1 MFENYEAT
9 IKNIQ
14 PKLNLLSLNI
24 SSGNASGDTS
34 LSKYAESYFI
44 PILNTL
50 IEGSPFEVMDVVNA
64 TTIDLKNDSA
74 SVQIQVS
81 SENSINNKITKTLK
95 KPFVA
100 SSKIK
105 KPRLIFLFI
114 AAQHT
119 QVKKEET
126 KNKLNQRAASKGYDF
141 QFERDVIEL
150 SEFSILL
157 VKIYE
162 QKKDGFKKIEINDLE
177 YIEQYLEGT
186 TGLEKYLYRRQKK
199 AFREGIFDASASEI
213 SGRERDLEELS
224 NFYNQEEK
232 KVFILAAEPG
242 MGKTSLCYKFFEEN
256 NLDPF
261 FFNESSATV
270 IKELENNELFN
281 QRKTLFFIDD
291 LQNDVRKESFMDTL
305 SRLANAK
312 NNKAKFIITLR
323 SENLLPKDSNLI
335 GEGHYARFRRE
346 LVSEYQLGRLSDDTV
361 RNIISGE
368 INDSLDKDSYVSS
381 TVKKIEGV
389 PILLKHFIKCL
400 REGKDLNTLTLDS
413 QESHLVALVKGYI
426 REIKETW
433 RKESSELKDET
444 LDQIVFLAALQNEID
459 VSELDSLFSKIS
471 QKAINSILQR
481 FFIFVQKVFSPKI
494 SQKTINLVPR
504 LVQRMADSSILFER
518 RGEKRYRI
526 SPELF
531 RDAILVYYF
540 TENLD
545 HIESFFLNLLNDAG
559 RSNGNDQ
566 EHLKSILGRLAK
578 LNNENLNSYKIGEN
592 TLSEIINKLKD
603 EVFFKK
609 KISNAG
615 ELYSLESK
623 LKILSSIA
631 YRDPV
636 FVLDTLKQLYFEQF
650 SNNEFFL
657 NTIKNDFNSLKDL
670 QETIK
675 EQFQIIILNA
685 CDRIS
690 LDNSY
695 ELLMKYFKLFN
706 NNLSFMEEAF
716 RYLHY
721 DFNEYGYYREKP
733 LLRQKY
739 FLDKLEKKL
748 KELDSSKDQDNDFSF
763 IYSGLQVLLGLECK
777 PYSYYDS
784 DRAYWYNHLWVY
796 PSRDL
801 TEIRTRAT
809 TGTQT
814 LLRKIAIDEKKKI
827 VIYKFLLHEFWFIKT
842 HSRKENSPLD
852 RVSELNQL
860 FDFFLNEL
868 REFPSIELKA
878 AILNTFRLYK
888 DDEIKKEFFDKKS
901 KLVSLAKDTKDNQE
915 KLALF
920 CSNEYLILDSD
931 LDNQIKELIDSF
943 PDIYK
948 FIDTLIQ
955 AIEYCET
962 KESYL
967 SNGVIERITNYL
979 QNRYT
984 DQAKEIYDYIYANY
998 NSHKYRF
1005 IDILVPFFS
1014 DEDFFYSLIEKLW
1027 NPDDIQSHGY
1037 LSWMLL
1043 HGRGSEIFK
1052 KEDLNYFQIMLS
1064 KKNRTA
1070 LTRMSFSIYKY
1081 FDLSFPKTRK
1091 LIEKIWKL
1099 AEKDPSYSDLKQHIL
1114 SFLFKD
1120 KNLNKKF
1127 KNKLKLFIEK
1137 FFMSRINPFD
1147 EDSWSLLNFIENYY
1161 GFEELLS
1168 LTIKIIKQ
1176 NPKARAV
1183 FQSYENKNK
1192 SEEESVK
1199 HYIKVLDFYLSQN
1212 IQNINNRYSYH
1223 NLLGFFSPYEIS
1235 SFYEQQVSNVLLSE
1249 LNNYFDLI
1257 KGEDINKAKE
1267 LLSFLTSRFY
1277 VDEKLCDF
1285 LVKAAI
1291 HIEKN
1296 LSEENLSAEL
1306 TLIFNE
1312 EFLKNRGL
1320 TRRRLPQ
1327 EEVYPADLEKRKV
1340 LENII
1345 NKYQPKLTDSRVLDF
1360 LKTALRNVGYDLEK

>member
-1 MFENYEAT
+1 M
-9 IKNIQ
+9 
-14 PKLNLLSLNI
+14 SLNI

-291 LQNDVRKESFMDTL
+291 LQNNITNKSFMDTL
-305 SRLANAK
+305 SKLANAT

-323 SENLLPKDSNLI
+323 SENLLPNDSNLI
-335 GEGHYARFRRE
+335 GEGHYDRFRKE
-346 LVSEYQLGRLSDDTV
+346 LVSKYPLDILSDDTV

-381 TVKKIEGV
+381 IVKKIEGV

-413 QESHLVALVKGYI
+413 QKSHLVTLVKDYI
-426 REIKETW
+426 REIKKTW

-459 VSELDSLFSKIS
+459 VSELDPLFPEVSKKSPGLLPKLIT
-471 QKAINSILQR
+471 KAAKSHLLFQQINE
-481 FFIFVQKVFSPKI
+481 V
-494 SQKTINLVPR
+494 
-504 LVQRMADSSILFER
+504 
-518 RGEKRYRI
+518 RYRI
-526 SPELF
+526 KPELF
-531 RDAILVYYF
+531 SDAILVDYF
-540 TENLD
+540 TEDLYY
-545 HIESFFLNLLNDAG
+545 ITRFFLGLLERDDNKKRLELIFD
-559 RSNGNDQ
+559 RL
-566 EHLKSILGRLAK
+566 LKLKGEK
-578 LNNENLNSYKIGEN
+578 LDFHKIDEN

-675 EQFQIIILNA
+675 EQFQIIMLNA
-685 CDRIS
+685 CDLIS

-733 LLRQKY
+733 LLRQRY

-784 DRAYWYNHLWVY
+784 DRAYWYNRLWVY
-796 PSRDL
+796 PSDDL
-801 TEIRTRAT
+801 IIIREDAFRMMQKLIKQI
-809 TGTQT
+809 GINEQ
-814 LLRKIAIDEKKKI
+814 KKI
-827 VIYKFLLHEFWFIKT
+827 KIYKFLLHEFWFIKT
-842 HSRKENSPLD
+842 HSRKEDSPLD

-860 FDFFLNEL
+860 FDFFINEL
-868 REFPSIELKA
+868 KEFPSIELKA

-888 DDEIKKEFFDKKS
+888 DDEIKKEFFDKKYE
-901 KLVSLAKDTKDNQE
+901 LVSLAKDTKDNQE

-955 AIEYCET
+955 VLEDFKT
-962 KESYL
+962 KEWCHSF
-967 SNGVIERITNYL
+967 SNAVLERITSYIGDTLTN
-979 QNRYT
+979 
-984 DQAKEIYDYIYANY
+984 QAEAIYDYIFKEY
-998 NSHKYRF
+998 NSYKYQF
-1005 IDILVPFFS
+1005 IDLLRPFFNK
-1014 DEDFFYSLIEKLW
+1014 EDFFYSLMEKLW
-1027 NPDDIQSHGY
+1027 NPEDIQSHGY
-1037 LSWMLL
+1037 LSWMLM
-1043 HGRGSEIFK
+1043 HGRDPKTFQEK
-1052 KEDLNYFQIMLS
+1052 DLEYFQIML
-1064 KKNRTA
+1064 KQRNRNA
-1070 LTRMSFSIYKY
+1070 LDRISFSIYKY
-1081 FDLSFPKTRK
+1081 FNTSFAKTRN
-1091 LIEKIWKL
+1091 LIEEAWKL
-1099 AEKDPSYSDLKQHIL
+1099 AEQEPSHSHLKNNIL

-1120 KNLNKKF
+1120 KNLNEKF
-1127 KNKLKLFIEK
+1127 KNELKLFIDE
-1137 FFMSRINPFD
+1137 FFTNRINPFD
-1147 EDSWSLLNFIENYY
+1147 EDSVPLLNFIENYY

-1168 LTIKIIKQ
+1168 FIRKILEQDSKTRI
-1176 NPKARAV
+1176 V
-1183 FQSYENKNK
+1183 YQSYKNESK
-1192 SEEESVK
+1192 AEEESAK
-1199 HYIKVLDFYLSQN
+1199 RYIRLLDFYFSQN
-1212 IQNINNRYSYH
+1212 NKERYRY
-1223 NLLGFFSPYEIS
+1223 NYLLDYFSPYEIS